1 MNSVNSNRLDDD
13 AIGSAVDR
21 GRMLRWFVWSAGVL
35 FVITGLAKAFSAT
48 GSARALDVTDP
59 IIGIP
64 FRHLMLAV
72 GLLELFIA
80 FFCPFTDKRQFSLL
94 AVVWLATNFVI
105 YRLGLWWMGW
115 HRPCGCLGNLTDLLG
130 ISPHTADTIMKGV
143 LAYLLI
149 GSYGLLLW
157 QWMCGQRPN
166 ELPQGHATRTDVN
179 AGPHVSSWA

>member
-1 MNSVNSNRLDDD
+1 MWGDR
-13 AIGSAVDR
+13 AGPGAGCGGS
-21 GRMLRWFVWSAGVL
+21 
-35 FVITGLAKAFSAT
+35 
-48 GSARALDVTDP
+48 DV
-59 IIGIP
+59 GIP
-64 FRHLMLAV
+64 FRHLLLAV

-80 FFCPFTDKRQFSLL
+80 FFCLFTDKRQFSLL

-105 YRLGLWWMGW
+105 YRVGLWWIGW

-130 ISPHTADTIMKGV
+130 IAPHTADTIMKGV

-166 ELPQGHATRTDVN
+166 ELPQGSGTCTDVN